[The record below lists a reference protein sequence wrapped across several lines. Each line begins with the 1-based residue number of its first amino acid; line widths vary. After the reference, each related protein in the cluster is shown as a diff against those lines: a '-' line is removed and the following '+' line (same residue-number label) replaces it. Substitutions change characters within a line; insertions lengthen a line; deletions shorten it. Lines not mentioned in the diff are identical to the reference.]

1 MNTDNDG
8 RRSQRGLEEHF
19 SEFIEGCFSYIEDNF
34 ELDQSFSAE
43 FMPNKIDNDEVN
55 TLLSPHIQNEQ
66 ILPPG
71 TPIVL
76 SPASPISSPSSP
88 NRGSTGWDSPQTP
101 LPKSD
106 QVDFDLSTPL
116 TPIDTS
122 RRTSKTCSFI
132 DRGTQATPSD
142 GTHESY
148 QVFADSDTKVCRN
161 LHSNFQ
167 AIRNTGKP

>member
-76 SPASPISSPSSP
+76 SPASPISFPSSP
-88 NRGSTGWDSPQTP
+88 NKVRPSRLRS
-101 LPKSD
+101 
-106 QVDFDLSTPL
+106 F
-116 TPIDTS
+116 DTS
-122 RRTSKTCSFI
+122 DTNRYFSQNIKDLLVHRQGNPGYTFRWYPRIVPSFRRFRHKSVSQS
-132 DRGTQATPSD
+132 TQQFP
-142 GTHESY
+142 G
-148 QVFADSDTKVCRN
+148 DTEYR
-161 LHSNFQ
+161 
-167 AIRNTGKP
+167 